1 MWYIFAYVARMQV
14 NLASNYIRIIVVEHF
29 EQFDVMDGLDENI
42 HV

>member
-1 MWYIFAYVARMQV
+1 MQV
-14 NLASNYIRIIVVEHF
+14 NLASNYIQIIVVENF